1 LLADPLPTFLF
12 SKYTYIARYYKY
24 RAQAP
29 VAQSVEHPAVNRV
42 VEGSSPSGS
51 VRGDCR
57 KTKNKKR
64 GKQKMKGKGFLKVTG
79 ILMIIFAA
87 IALIVDVI
95 SLVVMDE
102 ISAGSVS
109 SEFPENVR
117 NVASI
122 AVTGL
127 IIGCAGSALEMATGI
142 IGVANSK
149 KPQKATIC
157 IVFGIIVLA
166 IEVISLIFGFV
177 GGQASAATIIVSVIV
192 GLALPVLY
200 LIGAILN
207 KKSMD
212 DVVDQ
217 FMQQAAVKSSGT
229 NEVLN
234 LDDIKPY
241 CVKHGRTLST
251 NPDTEDTIN
260 E

>member
-1 LLADPLPTFLF
+1 MP
-12 SKYTYIARYYKY
+12 
-24 RAQAP
+24 Q
-29 VAQSVEHPAVNRV
+29 
-42 VEGSSPSGS
+42 
-51 VRGDCR
+51 
-57 KTKNKKR
+57 NKK
-64 GKQKMKGKGFLKVTG
+64 KELNKKMKGKGFLKVTG

-95 SLVVMDE
+95 SLVVMNE

-109 SEFPENVR
+109 TEFPENVR

-166 IEVISLIFGFV
+166 LEVISLILGFV

-200 LIGAILN
+200 LIGAFLN

-217 FMQQAAVKSSGT
+217 FMQQTAPKSSDANG
-229 NEVLN
+229 VLVVN
-234 LDDIKPY
+234 LHRP
-241 CVKHGRTLST
+241 
-251 NPDTEDTIN
+251 
-260 E
+260 